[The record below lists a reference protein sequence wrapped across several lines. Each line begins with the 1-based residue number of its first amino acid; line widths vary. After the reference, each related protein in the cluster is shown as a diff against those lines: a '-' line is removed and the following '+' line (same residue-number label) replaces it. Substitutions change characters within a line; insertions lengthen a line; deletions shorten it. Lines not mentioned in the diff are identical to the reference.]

1 MAYDLVVSFDIKT
14 DPNPK
19 YIAALSGRDYGVI
32 QRLSDRTKFNFLNRL
47 LDPYKDEVFG
57 APDLHQAQ
65 TQPHELIISQLD
77 SEERDLVYK
86 LLAIIGFAI
95 SKSEKLYGVAD

>member
-1 MAYDLVVSFDIKT
+1 MAYDLVVSFDFKA

-19 YIAALSGRDYGVI
+19 YIAALSSLDYGVI

-57 APDLHQAQ
+57 AQDLHQAL
-65 TQPHELIISQLD
+65 TQLHELIVSQLD
-77 SEERDLVYK
+77 SDERELVYK
-86 LLAIIGFAI
+86 LLAIVGFAI
-95 SKSEKLYGVAD
+95 AKSEKLYGVGD